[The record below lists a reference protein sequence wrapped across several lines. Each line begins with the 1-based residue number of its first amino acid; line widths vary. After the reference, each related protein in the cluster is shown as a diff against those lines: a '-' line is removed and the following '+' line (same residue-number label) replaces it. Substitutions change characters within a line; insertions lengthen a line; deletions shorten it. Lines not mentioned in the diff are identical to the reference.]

1 MRKLFVYLGLS
12 LITTSLTSLS
22 LSAEAV
28 VPQKSPLTSTHRDYL
43 AIAGADQK
51 EVAKKTNE
59 LLTANGEF
67 ARTIAKGLGVDATA
81 GTPPDGDI
89 FKQNLFLI
97 LQNQGTFRM
106 IAEKIGATAA
116 PAGAVEGAD
125 QSAKNHSI
133 LLTNKKIVG
142 QILKKL
148 GITPKPPTLTGTF
161 EEKNVAL
168 LIGNRAALEKI
179 KDKLTEMGKLK

>member
-1 MRKLFVYLGLS
+1 MRKLFLCLGAGIFTASLNSAALS
-12 LITTSLTSLS
+12 VKA
-22 LSAEAV
+22 SASQRFHVNPAHSIYV
-28 VPQKSPLTSTHRDYL
+28 
-43 AIAGADQK
+43 AMFADQA

-59 LLTANGEF
+59 LLTANGAL
-67 ARTIAKGLGVDATA
+67 ARKIAAHLGIESKV

-89 FKQNLFLI
+89 FQKNLFLI
-97 LQNQGTFRM
+97 LQNQATFRS
-106 IAEKIGATAA
+106 IAEKVGATAA

-148 GITPKPPTLTGTF
+148 GITPTPPTLTGTW
-161 EEKNVAL
+161 EEKNVTL
-168 LIGNRAALEKI
+168 LMGNRKALDKIAA
-179 KDKLTEMGKLK
+179 KLGVK

>member
-12 LITTSLTSLS
+12 LTATSLNNLF
-22 LSAEAV
+22 LSAEAL
-28 VPQKSPLTSTHRDYL
+28 VPQQYYSTSVHRNYV
-43 AIAGADQK
+43 AIAADQTAT
-51 EVAKKTNE
+51 AKKTNA
-59 LLTANGEF
+59 LLTANGAF
-67 ARTIAKGLGVDATA
+67 ARKIAAHLGIDSAA
-81 GTPPDGDI
+81 KTPPEGDV
-89 FKQNLFLI
+89 FQQNLFLI
-97 LQNQGTFRM
+97 LQNQDTFRA

-148 GITPKPPTLTGTF
+148 GITPTPPTLTGTF
-161 EEKNVAL
+161 EEKNVTL
-168 LIGNRAALEKI
+168 LEGNRKALDKIAA
-179 KDKLTEMGKLK
+179 KLGVK

>member
-1 MRKLFVYLGLS
+1 MRKLLVYLGLS
-12 LITTSLTSLS
+12 LIATSLNSLS
-22 LSAEAV
+22 LSAKASV
-28 VPQKSPLTSTHRDYL
+28 SQQSQLTSAHRYDVAL
-43 AIAGADQK
+43 TGADQK

-59 LLTANGEF
+59 LLTANGEY
-67 ARTIAKGLGVDATA
+67 ARTIAKGLGIDATV
-81 GTPPDGDI
+81 GTPPTGDI

-97 LQNQGTFRM
+97 LQNQGTFRA
-106 IAEKIGATAA
+106 IAEKVGATAA

-148 GITPKPPTLTGTF
+148 GITPTPPTLTGTF
-161 EEKNVAL
+161 EEKNVTL
-168 LIGNRAALEKI
+168 LVGNRKALEKI
-179 KDKLTEMGKLK
+179 DAKLKEMGKLK